1 MKHIIFL
8 LLLVNQN
15 SVNTKKNNLAVKGIS
30 EIVKSHYLKN
40 SVHFDIIIYGRLSK
54 ESSELKDLVK
64 KIFKANKE
72 SICGKLIHLDA
83 NSNNEIKLTQS
94 AIIFFESTTFFY
106 KFNEEIELI
115 NQHANSMTFLVYF
128 AKLEK
133 TPKQVDPYS
142 FLKLSQF
149 QFDLI
154 FDVDGSLRLSKYFRF
169 QPDFCKNVSSKIINR
184 FSPKTLKWENPIS
197 LDHETKDFYG
207 CEFTVGVPGL
217 CKPSS
222 DYKIYENGSFGYF
235 GYTVS
240 FMDALGQHFNFKLAY
255 NPLDIMTGKYL
266 NKSFI
271 PEIIAALRPAVLNI
285 LSRDNQAVT
294 QTFTE
299 FSYGIVIPHGELYT
313 SLEKLFLPFDL
324 ETWILIIIFIVA
336 GILVIEVIRKTS
348 RTIQN
353 FVFGRNNYTPKMNL
367 IRVFYGMSLIT
378 SPSRNFARY
387 MLMMFILFCLIM
399 RTAYQGKMFQFL
411 QKDMRK
417 PEVKSIEEM
426 IENNFT
432 FFVLQ
437 DSPPFEIMELF
448 QRFVYKKLT
457 FFLSYVIFITFL
469 IIWFRA
475 RFAKISIEN
484 FLTTDIFFNISKPG
498 SKKATIME
506 GQQVPYMVDHLKIKT
521 QPILLDQAFFTI
533 QAGFAIH
540 REFYFNQ
547 QLNRKIVQALES
559 GLMNHWKSEINIK
572 PVILDSS
579 EPKVLTMDHLMIG
592 FQVYVL
598 CILICVIAFIWE
610 IIALKLIKFLLM

>member
-15 SVNTKKNNLAVKGIS
+15 SVNTRKNNLAVKGIS

-40 SVHFDIIIYGRLSK
+40 SIHFDIIIYGRLSK

-128 AKLEK
+128 AKFEK

-184 FSPKTLKWENPIS
+184 FSPKTLKWEDPIS

-271 PEIIAALRPAVLNI
+271 PEIIVALRPAVLNI

-367 IRVFYGMSLIT
+367 LRVFYGMSLIT

-448 QRFVYKKLT
+448 QRFV
-457 FFLSYVIFITFL
+457 
-469 IIWFRA
+469 
-475 RFAKISIEN
+475 
-484 FLTTDIFFNISKPG
+484 
-498 SKKATIME
+498 
-506 GQQVPYMVDHLKIKT
+506 
-521 QPILLDQAFFTI
+521 
-533 QAGFAIH
+533 
-540 REFYFNQ
+540 
-547 QLNRKIVQALES
+547 
-559 GLMNHWKSEINIK
+559 
-572 PVILDSS
+572 
-579 EPKVLTMDHLMIG
+579 
-592 FQVYVL
+592 
-598 CILICVIAFIWE
+598 
-610 IIALKLIKFLLM
+610 